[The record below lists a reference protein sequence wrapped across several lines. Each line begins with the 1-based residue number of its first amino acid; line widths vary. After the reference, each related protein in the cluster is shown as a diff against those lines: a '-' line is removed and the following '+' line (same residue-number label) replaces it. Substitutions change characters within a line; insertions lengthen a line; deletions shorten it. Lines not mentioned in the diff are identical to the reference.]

1 LFSFIADPKHINIYL
16 SHLRLFSERKK
27 KHMLEVTARAKEK
40 LREALFEEQRAD
52 PEIIFRITPIHS
64 MPDRL
69 GIALDKENGGDQ
81 VVKSEEG
88 IKVLLIESHL
98 AQKLE
103 EMVLDCLLWK
113 PRALHGVAK
122 GNISTFVLPL
132 FNGLWPQK
140 QSHPFHGW

>member
-1 LFSFIADPKHINIYL
+1 
-16 SHLRLFSERKK
+16 
-27 KHMLEVTARAKEK
+27 MLEVTAKAKEK

-69 GIALDKENGGDQ
+69 GIALDTEKVQGDQ
-81 VVKSEEG
+81 IVESEEG

-103 EMVLDCLLWK
+103 GMVLDYLET
-113 PRALHGVAK
+113 PQGEGFR
-122 GNISTFVLPL
+122 ISRRPL
-132 FNGLWPQK
+132 IEARQGEA
-140 QSHPFHGW
+140 